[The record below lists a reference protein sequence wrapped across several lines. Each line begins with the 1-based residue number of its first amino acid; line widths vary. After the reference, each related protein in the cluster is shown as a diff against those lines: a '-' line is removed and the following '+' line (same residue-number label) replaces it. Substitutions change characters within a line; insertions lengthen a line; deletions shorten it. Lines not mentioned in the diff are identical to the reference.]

1 MSFVI
6 WIGLSDEGWGTIYDE
21 VSMSARNKMLGRFC
35 NISMPSNVCCVF
47 YNGEEDRAKKRK
59 EIFC

>member
-1 MSFVI
+1 
-6 WIGLSDEGWGTIYDE
+6 
-21 VSMSARNKMLGRFC
+21 MSARDKMLGRFC
-35 NISMPSNVCCVF
+35 NISMPSSNVCCVF